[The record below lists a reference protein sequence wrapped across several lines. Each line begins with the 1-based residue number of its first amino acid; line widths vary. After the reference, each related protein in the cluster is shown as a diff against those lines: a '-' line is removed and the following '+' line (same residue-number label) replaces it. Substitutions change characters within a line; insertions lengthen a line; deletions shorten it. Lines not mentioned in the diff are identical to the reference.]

1 VIPAPRATGAGPL
14 LDNRIV
20 ALKQWSA
27 RALGTDKFDVQPAT
41 ADASFRRYFRISL
54 GQQTFI
60 VMDAPP
66 DKNDMHAYVAIARRF
81 HTLGLNVPEVL
92 VEDHRLGFY
101 LVTDLGD
108 RVYLNNLHEQT
119 VERLYG
125 DAMEAMVLLQTGGL
139 SATATRFLPDYD
151 EALLWREMEIFR
163 EWYLE
168 RHLGINLS
176 SCQQAVLDQTF
187 VLLVSEALSQPRV
200 WVHRDFHSR
209 NLMVTAQNNPGILD
223 FQDAVLGPVTYD
235 LVSLL
240 RDCYIRWP
248 RDRVES
254 WIRDYQMLARQSD
267 IAVGGDD
274 ALFLRWFDLMG
285 VQRHLKATGIFA
297 RLCHRDGK
305 PGYLP
310 DIPRTLGYVYEV
322 SVRYPELQP
331 FLTLMQELKLPGAD

>member
-1 VIPAPRATGAGPL
+1 
-14 LDNRIV
+14 
-20 ALKQWSA
+20 
-27 RALGTDKFDVQPAT
+27 
-41 ADASFRRYFRISL
+41 
-54 GQQTFI
+54 
-60 VMDAPP
+60 
-66 DKNDMHAYVAIARRF
+66 MHSYIAIARRF
-81 HTLGLNVPEVL
+81 HMLGLNVPEVL
-92 VEDHRLGFY
+92 EEDHHLGFY

-108 RVYLNNLHEQT
+108 RLYLNNLSDQT

-125 DAMEAMVLLQTGGL
+125 DAIKAMVRLQTGGL
-139 SATATRFLPDYD
+139 SATDTRFLPDYD

-168 RHLGINLS
+168 RYLGITLS
-176 SCQQAVLDQTF
+176 AHQQAVLDETF
-187 VLLVSEALSQPRV
+187 IRLGREALAQPRV

-209 NLMVTAQNNPGILD
+209 NLMVTVQNNPGILD

-254 WIRDYQMLARQSD
+254 WVRDYQKLARHSN
-267 IAVGGDD
+267 IAVGEDD
-274 ALFLRWFDLMG
+274 ALFMRWFDLMG
-285 VQRHLKATGIFA
+285 VQRHLKATGIFT
-297 RLCHRDGK
+297 RLYHRDGK

-310 DIPRTLGYVYEV
+310 DIPRTLGYVYDI

-331 FLTLMQELKLPGAD
+331 LLTLMRELKLPGVE

>member
-1 VIPAPRATGAGPL
+1 M
-14 LDNRIV
+14 DNRIV
-20 ALKQWSA
+20 ALKQWCT

-41 ADASFRRYFRISL
+41 ADASFRRYFRIAL

-66 DKNDMHAYVAIARRF
+66 DKNDMHTYVAIARRF
-81 HTLGLNVPEVL
+81 HALGLNVPEVL
-92 VEDHRLGFY
+92 REDHHLGFY

-108 RVYLNNLHEQT
+108 RLYLNNLNEQT
-119 VERLYG
+119 VERLYR

-151 EALLWREMEIFR
+151 EGLLWREMEIFR
-163 EWYLE
+163 EWYLG
-168 RHLGINLS
+168 RHLGISIS
-176 SCQQAVLDQTF
+176 SHQQALLDQAF
-187 VLLVSEALSQPRV
+187 VLLVREALSQPRV

-209 NLMVTAQNNPGILD
+209 NLMVTPQNNPGILD

-240 RDCYIRWP
+240 RDCYISWP
-248 RDRVES
+248 RERVES
-254 WIRDYQMLARQSD
+254 WVRDYQLLARQSH
-267 IAVGGDD
+267 IAVGEDE

-305 PGYLP
+305 PSYLP
-310 DIPRTLGYVYEV
+310 DIPRTVGYVYEV
-322 SVRYPELQP
+322 SVRYPELKSLQ
-331 FLTLMQELKLPGAD
+331 TLMRELKLPGIQ